1 MIHDDVTIVM
11 QGPLKNAAKKIAAG
25 LNHIEDYQK
34 YVGNVVISTWDHYD
48 TKPSKRMLRRL
59 NVEYIEDDIRKYEDY
74 YNDAHISYQTVSSLN
89 GVSLSKTKYTI
100 KLRCDEYYTDMSKF
114 IDVMKSAPEKLTTSN
129 FLFVADKWQQLHP
142 SDHVMGCLTENI
154 RGTFLEALKLCKE
167 HQGRQDPL
175 MGSEIG
181 IKNYKN
187 GNLNNDRIS
196 PETLLFLSFLR
207 HKKVS
212 INCERSKEIMNE
224 HCQLVELKDMGEFL
238 CHLGCNPYASYN
250 YVLNQTPSITS
261 MEEL

>member
-11 QGPLKNAAKKIAAG
+11 QGPLKNIAQRIAAG
-25 LNHIEDYQK
+25 LRHIDDYK
-34 YVGNVVISTWDHYD
+34 KHVGNVIISTWDYHE

-59 NVEYIEDDIRKYEDY
+59 GVGYTEEDITKYHDY
-74 YNDAHISYQTVSSLN
+74 YNDANIVYQTVTSLQ
-89 GVSLSKTKYTI
+89 GLARVETKYAI
-100 KLRCDEYYTDMSKF
+100 KVRCDEYYTDMSKF
-114 IDVMKSAPEKLTTSN
+114 IEVMKSAPTKLTTSN

-142 SDHVMGCLTENI
+142 SDHVMGGLTENVMGMFI
-154 RGTFLEALKLCKE
+154 ETFKVCDE
-167 HQGRQDPL
+167 HKGRKDPL
-175 MGSEIG
+175 MGSDIG

-207 HKKVS
+207 HKKVP
-212 INCERSKEIMNE
+212 INCERSKEIMRE

-250 YVLNQTPSITS
+250 YVLKHTPSITS
-261 MEEL
+261 MEQL